1 MGTGSDYTPDF
12 DIKRFKPAGP
22 VCEAFI
28 NSNGPFD
35 FIRGPWGSG
44 KTVSA
49 VFKIANKAGTLFP
62 VCKDGKINVR
72 CAAVRETY
80 RELAKTALP
89 TWLRFFPK
97 HGPYTAK
104 EKDAYSGGQDR
115 PVNHILEWDVLRK
128 WPDGWK
134 ETTVRLEMQFG
145 AIGSEN
151 LESFFKGY
159 EISFGWLNECDTMH
173 EDVPGLLFGRTGRFP
188 PRDTIME
195 WEGER
200 LGYEVDPDTGNK
212 VIKIPRMVFGDF
224 NPPDEV
230 NWTYKREI
238 EEPEKWPGYNFFA
251 QPSGLAANAENR
263 DRKTR
268 ADYEAEERGFG
279 GPKAADS
286 IRNVHGKYAPKK
298 VGTIIY
304 DTFDLMV
311 HRSNELLKPIPGL
324 PISLGFDGGGRPALA
339 LGQFLPDGRLRALR
353 EIVSDPDVVTGATR
367 FSTHCVE
374 LLLSDDFRG
383 FPIVGAWGDPS
394 DFEGA
399 DRIQGEL
406 AFMMTV
412 SQAIGVMIMPTETN
426 DIHSRTD
433 ALRWYF
439 GMHDANT
446 PRSIWDPRCKTSIRG
461 FVSQYHLTKQ
471 ASEGKTSLLEIDK
484 NEYSHSI
491 NAWEYMAYGRRGRAA
506 VIKDGAQAGRPTNVV
521 PMKSI
526 TARSDFDVFKS

>member
-1 MGTGSDYTPDF
+1 MGTGPDFQGDF
-12 DIKRFKPAGP
+12 DITRFEPAGP
-22 VCEAFI
+22 VCKAFI
-28 NSNGPFD
+28 ESNGPFD

-49 VFKIANKAGTLFP
+49 VFKIAQKAGTLFP

-97 HGPYTAK
+97 YGPYTAK

-128 WPDGWK
+128 WPTGWK

-145 AIGSEN
+145 AIGTDN

-159 EISFGWLNECDTMH
+159 EISYGWLNECDTMH

-200 LGYEVDPDTGNK
+200 LGYEEDPDTGLK

-251 QPSGLAANAENR
+251 QPSGLSANAENR
-263 DRKTR
+263 KRKTR

-304 DTFDLMV
+304 DTFDLAV
-311 HRSNELLKPIPGL
+311 HRSPELLDPIPGCRYRWASTAAAGRRWRSGSSCL
-324 PISLGFDGGGRPALA
+324 TGGCAPCGRSCRNRISSPVR
-339 LGQFLPDGRLRALR
+339 RALR
-353 EIVSDPDVVTGATR
+353 PTASNCCSNLRIFAFRAHGA
-367 FSTHCVE
+367 
-374 LLLSDDFRG
+374 
-383 FPIVGAWGDPS
+383 I
-394 DFEGA
+394 
-399 DRIQGEL
+399 
-406 AFMMTV
+406 
-412 SQAIGVMIMPTETN
+412 
-426 DIHSRTD
+426 
-433 ALRWYF
+433 
-439 GMHDANT
+439 
-446 PRSIWDPRCKTSIRG
+446 
-461 FVSQYHLTKQ
+461 
-471 ASEGKTSLLEIDK
+471 
-484 NEYSHSI
+484 
-491 NAWEYMAYGRRGRAA
+491 
-506 VIKDGAQAGRPTNVV
+506 RPTSKA
-521 PMKSI
+521 PIASR
-526 TARSDFDVFKS
+526 ASCRS